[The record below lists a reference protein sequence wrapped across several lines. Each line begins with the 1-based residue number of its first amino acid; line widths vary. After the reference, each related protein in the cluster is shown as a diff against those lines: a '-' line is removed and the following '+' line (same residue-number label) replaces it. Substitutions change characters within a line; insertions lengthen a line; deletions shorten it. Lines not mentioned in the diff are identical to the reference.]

1 MGDLILNFKEYTD
14 SQKVIV
20 EDLINKFKN
29 IKKHNFKG
37 QVSVFLLSMV
47 ISIPSSFFID
57 SFNQSSSSIF
67 LLGFLSVLI
76 SLFFTLYFGLIFS
89 SYSKIFKSYY
99 IEKENFYHFYNSKQK
114 KDIRV
119 IYNNLNEKTKN
130 SLDSSVNI
138 NGSLSTEGFLYYF
151 ISHYI
156 RDNNILNEYQEIINY
171 INENYHNSDKNLLIT
186 SVIEKIEKEDIDYF
200 LNNKDEI
207 SEYIYNSKL
216 SNSLK
221 KEALSKIKSIT
232 EEELKEDIKNLYK
245 DIKNLNKTTIKTKL
259 VQQI

>member
-1 MGDLILNFKEYTD
+1 MNFKKYTD
-14 SQKVIV
+14 SQKEII
-20 EDLINKFKN
+20 EDLVNKFKN
-29 IKKHNFKG
+29 IEKHNFKG

-47 ISIPSSFFID
+47 ISIPFSFFID

-67 LLGFLSVLI
+67 LLVFLSFLI
-76 SLFFTLYFGLIFS
+76 SIPFTLYFGLIFS

-114 KDIRV
+114 KDIRT
-119 IYNNLNEKTKN
+119 IYNNLDEKTKN

-156 RDNNILNEYQEIINY
+156 RDNTILNEYQEIINY
-171 INENYHNSDKNLLIT
+171 INENYHDSDKSLLVT
-186 SVIEKIEKEDIDYF
+186 SVIEKIEEEDIDYF
-200 LNNKDEI
+200 LNNKDKI

-245 DIKNLNKTTIKTKL
+245 DIKNINKTTIKTKL

>member
-1 MGDLILNFKEYTD
+1 MNFKEYTD

-186 SVIEKIEKEDIDYF
+186 SVIEKIEKEDSNYF
-200 LNNKDEI
+200 INNKDKI

-216 SNSLK
+216 TNYLK

-245 DIKNLNKTTIKTKL
+245 DIKNMNKTTIKTKL